1 MWLVKWRLC
10 PDGAS
15 PLLAA
20 EWPGQWWG
28 WGHRRSVDLTQDQCH
43 LSSSPLH
50 SGNRGAGQSLAHQ
63 HQHCKHIFSPY
74 MIIWWLDPSSLH
86 MLPNISSVTKV
97 HCSGNAREHF
107 DPIYESLFLKH
118 SVDVKQKTCP
128 WHILPCRQRQPW
140 CRGGWCWEGAGSQ
153 ITVGRWKTRRSGQ
166 REEAIRSCN
175 VVTVLPEP
183 GLAMADGPLQ
193 HQSGVVTG
201 SHIKHLICPAPPS
214 PHNPA
219 QHIEKRSIGWNILK
233 RSGKWIQIKCL
244 LVFFLIL
251 HNILEYIP

>member
-1 MWLVKWRLC
+1 MEQVRYWSVVRVRA
-10 PDGAS
+10 PQISRSHSGPVS
-15 PLLAA
+15 PLLLSTALR
-20 EWPGQWWG
+20 EQGG
-28 WGHRRSVDLTQDQCH
+28 RSELGTPTSTLQ
-43 LSSSPLH
+43 
-50 SGNRGAGQSLAHQ
+50 AHIQ
-63 HQHCKHIFSPY
+63 PIHDY
-74 MIIWWLDPSSLH
+74 MMTGPFIPTLH
-86 MLPNISSVTKV
+86 MLPLISSVTKV

-201 SHIKHLICPAPPS
+201 SHIKHLICPAPPR

-219 QHIEKRSIGWNILK
+219 HHSEKRSIGWNILK
-233 RSGKWIQIKCL
+233 WSGKWIQIKCL